1 VPALADC
8 LTLVRPEHFRES
20 EGAEPSSVESGS
32 GHMARLLA
40 PSLCS
45 CPSVLGCHTASL
57 GCRRSMTAIPSSKT
71 FVEVKAQSECEAQR
85 VAAGPDVGAEDQ
97 RLRQTESAAG
107 TESHIVV
114 RVAPE
119 GSAFRRVS
127 LA

>member
-1 VPALADC
+1 
-8 LTLVRPEHFRES
+8 
-20 EGAEPSSVESGS
+20 
-32 GHMARLLA
+32 
-40 PSLCS
+40 
-45 CPSVLGCHTASL
+45 
-57 GCRRSMTAIPSSKT
+57 MTAIPSSKT